1 MYSDREGS
9 GQVDPAPGSLL
20 QVPTVLMCSS
30 PLTRIGLSHI
40 LAGTGFAILEGDS
53 SKILQSSI
61 HLEEVALILIH
72 LSSREALEFI
82 RPLKTANPEA
92 KVAVLADQI
101 DFDDIVSAFSAGVD
115 GVVLST
121 SDRQILIRCLELI
134 MLGER
139 IFPSELILSKY
150 TENSAHAE
158 DPQDIESE
166 SATPE
171 LPSQIGKLSDRELEI
186 LSWLKEG
193 AQNKV
198 IARNLAVTEG
208 TIKVHVKAILK
219 KLGAKNRTQAAMM
232 AAPYLP

>member
-9 GQVDPAPGSLL
+9 GQVDPGPGSLS

-30 PLTRIGLSHI
+30 PLTRIGLSHV

-53 SKILQSSI
+53 STILQSPV
-61 HLEEVALILIH
+61 HLKQVALILIH
-72 LSSREALEFI
+72 LSSPEALEFI

-101 DFDDIVSAFSAGVD
+101 DLDDIVFAFNAGVD
-115 GVVLST
+115 GIVLST
-121 SDRQILIRCLELI
+121 SERQILIRCLELV

-139 IFPSELILSKY
+139 IFPSEVVLSRY
-150 TENSAHAE
+150 TKISAHAE
-158 DPQDIESE
+158 VPHGPETV

-198 IARNLAVTEG
+198 IARNLSVTEG

-219 KLGAKNRTQAAMM
+219 KLGAKNRTQAAMI

>member
-1 MYSDREGS
+1 MYSNGEGS
-9 GQVDPAPGSLL
+9 RLCDPAPSNFL

-30 PLTRIGLSHI
+30 PLTRIGLSHV
-40 LAGTGFAILEGDS
+40 LAGTGFNILAEDGS
-53 SKILQSSI
+53 SLSQFGA
-61 HLEEVALILIH
+61 HLEVALVLIH
-72 LSSREALEFI
+72 LSSRETLESI
-82 RPLKTANPEA
+82 KPLKTANPEA
-92 KVAVLADQI
+92 KIAVLADQI
-101 DFDDIVSAFSAGVD
+101 DLDEIVAAFRAGVD

-121 SDRQILIRCLELI
+121 SGREILIRCLELV

-139 IFPSELILSKY
+139 IFPSEVVLTKF
-150 TENSAHAE
+150 TEISTDVE
-158 DPQDIESE
+158 DPHDVENE
-166 SATPE
+166 SAPPK

-198 IARNLAVTEG
+198 IARNLDVTEG

-219 KLGAKNRTQAAMM
+219 KLGAKNRTQAAMI